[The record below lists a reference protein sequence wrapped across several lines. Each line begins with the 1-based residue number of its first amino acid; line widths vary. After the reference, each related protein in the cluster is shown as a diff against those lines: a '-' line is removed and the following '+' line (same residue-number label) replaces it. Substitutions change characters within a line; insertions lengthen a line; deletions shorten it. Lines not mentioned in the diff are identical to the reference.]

1 MCFAVKVCLH
11 HGDLTRLTVDKDDPN
26 TTLVKGSTL
35 GRPLESDECIAIA
48 KRWLEECIAQSSYAH
63 KYCPKIKSIH
73 YPMPSRVIDV
83 GPADGSQEPYLQ
95 QTTGKAGQW
104 VALSHCWGSAI
115 ILNTTKDTLKL
126 REQKIPFEDL
136 PLSFQDAV
144 TITRKLG
151 YRYLWIDSLCIIQ
164 DSVEDWN
171 LESGSMGD
179 IYSNAVV
186 CISAEAASDS
196 SLGIFESSKRKRFL
210 GLVEGRYVRP
220 SNETVGSLWFRENR
234 AKETIRV
241 SRKFEISDPETL
253 ISMEGPLS
261 RRAWALQENFL
272 ASRII
277 RYGQKELKW
286 SCRSFKCVE
295 EEPHRR
301 APCDSSKHIF
311 RTPKSVGLLSISGL
325 DQENSILD
333 CWYKMVNE
341 FVVRKLTFEVDR
353 LPAISGIAKEIRSRI
368 GKTYTYR
375 AGLWQEDIRRGLLW
389 STKGQALAGSQYSGP
404 SWSWASVA
412 WSAFAPSPI
421 YDVEDD
427 ISFSGNSSE
436 ISPLYSSSD
445 TSIVSVVVEPSSSR
459 KDPYLKVRSAALNL
473 RGATYSFD
481 GLLDAS
487 RPAFHQPSFQG
498 FKRSEKVIGSAT
510 YCEIDLYKPE
520 LWTVSDLENRGII
533 YLQITKTKGGPRFT
547 YPGWEGE
554 ILWALILEPT
564 YETANQY
571 RRIGIA
577 EICPGDSMFKGWT
590 KREIQIV

>member
-1 MCFAVKVCLH
+1 MCFAVKVRLP
-11 HGDLTRLTVDKDDPN
+11 HGDSTCLTGNKDDPN

-48 KRWLEECIAQSSYAH
+48 SRWLEECIAQSSYAH
-63 KYCPKIKSIH
+63 KYCPKMKSTH
-73 YPMPSRVIDV
+73 YPMPSRAINV
-83 GPADGSQEPYLQ
+83 GPADGSQDPYLQ
-95 QTTGKAGQW
+95 QTAGKAGQW
-104 VALSHCWGSAI
+104 VALSHCWGSAMT
-115 ILNTTKDTLKL
+115 LNTTKDTLKL

-171 LESGSMGD
+171 LESGSMGH

-186 CISAEAASDS
+186 CIAAEAAPDS
-196 SLGIFESSKRKRFL
+196 SLGIFESSKRERFL
-210 GLVEGRYVRP
+210 GLSEGRYVRP
-220 SNETVGSLWFRENR
+220 SNETVGSLWFRENS
-234 AKETIRV
+234 AGK
-241 SRKFEISDPETL
+241 SISLGLTTFHPEPL

-272 ASRII
+272 APRII

-301 APCDSSKHIF
+301 APCDDSKHIF
-311 RTPKSVGLLSISGL
+311 RTPKPVGQLRILGL
-325 DQENSILD
+325 DPKPILD

-353 LPAISGIAKEIRSRI
+353 LPAISGIAKEVRSRI
-368 GKTYTYR
+368 GETYTYR
-375 AGLWQEDIRRGLLW
+375 AGLWQEDIHRGLLW
-389 STKGQALAGSQYSGP
+389 STKGQALVGSQYSGP
-404 SWSWASVA
+404 SWSWASVT
-412 WSAFAPSPI
+412 WPAFAPSPI
-421 YDVEDD
+421 YNLGDAGGFG
-427 ISFSGNSSE
+427 SNPSE
-436 ISPLYSSSD
+436 LSPFYSSSD
-445 TSIVSVVVEPSSSR
+445 TSIVSVVVEPSSSK

-473 RGATYSFD
+473 YGPTYSFD
-481 GLLDAS
+481 GLLDVS

-510 YCEIDLYKPE
+510 YCELDLYKPE
-520 LWTVSDLENRGII
+520 LWTASDLENRGII
-533 YLQITKTKGGPRFT
+533 YLQITKTKGPLKFT
-547 YPGWEGE
+547 SASWQGE

-590 KREIQIV
+590 KREIQII